1 VMMRWPIIGV
11 NLPRNT
17 SFASLDAT
25 LSAMVD
31 QGFDAVEI
39 TLDTFPVII
48 GARVC
53 QRWVDVL
60 KPVLVHHPLVYTA
73 HIGRGLDL
81 RDQSDPAL
89 HKDVLLSSLEVCHQ
103 LGIELLVLHYEVT
116 SGDTRIEEQFLEAH
130 RWAADRAEE
139 LHVKIC
145 VENIEVELVEP
156 LVAFIER
163 AAHPQLALT
172 LDTGHAYLAARYFGF
187 DFLTAVS
194 AMAPYLGHLHLN
206 DNTGTFEELRITD
219 RVAYDAMTM
228 GWRREFGKGDIHLP
242 PFYGTLPFDEVLA
255 LLDGYHGIY
264 LCEYTYGDFAPL
276 NQSIQETVRR
286 HIIASRTACG
296 EP

>member
-1 VMMRWPIIGV
+1 MRWPIIGV

-60 KPVLVHHPLVYTA
+60 KPVLEHHPLVYTA

-103 LGIELLVLHYEVT
+103 LGQALGAPLRVHQAT
-116 SGDTRIEEQFLEAH
+116 HASRQFLEAH
-130 RWAADRAEE
+130 RWAADRAE
-139 LHVKIC
+139 
-145 VENIEVELVEP
+145 
-156 LVAFIER
+156 
-163 AAHPQLALT
+163 
-172 LDTGHAYLAARYFGF
+172 
-187 DFLTAVS
+187 S
-194 AMAPYLGHLHLN
+194 
-206 DNTGTFEELRITD
+206 
-219 RVAYDAMTM
+219 
-228 GWRREFGKGDIHLP
+228 
-242 PFYGTLPFDEVLA
+242 
-255 LLDGYHGIY
+255 
-264 LCEYTYGDFAPL
+264 
-276 NQSIQETVRR
+276 
-286 HIIASRTACG
+286 
-296 EP
+296 